1 MSCAGSGMGSRRS
14 WKRAASVSG
23 TCGTGLLS
31 SRHHAEAGG
40 PPTQGGRPPA
50 HHAQGAG
57 MKITKVEAIP
67 LRIPDLDGTRA
78 DGIQD
83 DVIVRV
89 HTDAGITGIGEAD
102 ASPEV
107 VKALVDAPVSWAR
120 SQGLAG
126 MLIGENPLHTERLWD
141 KMYQGTLWMGR
152 GGVTIEAI
160 SAVDIAL
167 WDIKG
172 KALGLPV
179 HTLLGGARRDS
190 ISLYASMLFEKDL
203 GLMRERAQRHVAEGY
218 RAVKFGWGPM
228 GPDLATDV
236 ALVRT
241 AREAIGDAAL
251 PVDAGAPWT
260 AREAIRRI
268 DAFREYQ
275 PFWLEEALAS
285 DDLAGWARLTSA
297 ARGMRIATGEQET
310 LAGAFRA
317 LLEVGHVDV
326 IQPDLARAG
335 GFTQCRRIADLAVA
349 NHALLVP
356 HAWKSGILVA
366 ASVHFAAALPTI
378 PFIENI
384 VKRSTL
390 RRELVRMQF
399 EVKSG
404 VAQLPKTPG
413 LGIELNEEI
422 VTRFRVD
429 R

>member
-1 MSCAGSGMGSRRS
+1 
-14 WKRAASVSG
+14 
-23 TCGTGLLS
+23 
-31 SRHHAEAGG
+31 
-40 PPTQGGRPPA
+40 
-50 HHAQGAG
+50 

-203 GLMRERAQRHVAEGY
+203 GLMRERAQRHVAEG
-218 RAVKFGWGPM
+218 
-228 GPDLATDV
+228 
-236 ALVRT
+236 
-241 AREAIGDAAL
+241 
-251 PVDAGAPWT
+251 
-260 AREAIRRI
+260 
-268 DAFREYQ
+268 
-275 PFWLEEALAS
+275 
-285 DDLAGWARLTSA
+285 
-297 ARGMRIATGEQET
+297 
-310 LAGAFRA
+310 
-317 LLEVGHVDV
+317 
-326 IQPDLARAG
+326 
-335 GFTQCRRIADLAVA
+335 
-349 NHALLVP
+349 
-356 HAWKSGILVA
+356 
-366 ASVHFAAALPTI
+366 
-378 PFIENI
+378 
-384 VKRSTL
+384 
-390 RRELVRMQF
+390 
-399 EVKSG
+399 
-404 VAQLPKTPG
+404 
-413 LGIELNEEI
+413 
-422 VTRFRVD
+422 
-429 R
+429 

>member
-1 MSCAGSGMGSRRS
+1 
-14 WKRAASVSG
+14 
-23 TCGTGLLS
+23 
-31 SRHHAEAGG
+31 
-40 PPTQGGRPPA
+40 
-50 HHAQGAG
+50 

-67 LRIPDLDGTRA
+67 LRLPDLDGTRA

-126 MLIGENPLHTERLWD
+126 LLIGEDPLHTGRLWD
-141 KMYQGTLWMGR
+141 TMYQGTLWMGR

-167 WDIKG
+167 WDITG

-179 HTLLGGARRDS
+179 HTLLGGARRDTVP
-190 ISLYASMLFEKDL
+190 LYASMLFEADL
-203 GLMRERAQRHVAEGY
+203 GLMRERAERHIADGY

-228 GPDLATDV
+228 GPDLATDI

-251 PVDAGAPWT
+251 LVDAGAPWT
-260 AREAIRRI
+260 AREAIRRV
-268 DAFREYQ
+268 DAFHEYR

-285 DDLAGWARLTSA
+285 DDLPGWARLTAA

-326 IQPDLARAG
+326 VQPDLARAG
-335 GFTQCRRIADLAVA
+335 GFTQCRRIADLAAA
-349 NHALLVP
+349 NHALCVP

-366 ASVHFAAALPTI
+366 ASLHFAATLADI
-378 PFIENI
+378 PFVEYT
-384 VKRSTL
+384 VAPSPL
-390 RRELVRMQF
+390 RRDLIRSDVQ
-399 EVKSG
+399 VANG
-404 VAQLPKTPG
+404 VARIPQTPG
-413 LGIELNEEI
+413 LGVEVNEE
-422 VTRFRVD
+422 VLQRYRVD

>member
-1 MSCAGSGMGSRRS
+1 
-14 WKRAASVSG
+14 
-23 TCGTGLLS
+23 
-31 SRHHAEAGG
+31 
-40 PPTQGGRPPA
+40 
-50 HHAQGAG
+50 
-57 MKITKVEAIP
+57 MKITRVEAIP
-67 LRIPDLDGTRA
+67 LRLPDLDGTRA

-89 HTDAGITGIGEAD
+89 HTDAGITGLGEAD

-179 HTLLGGARRDS
+179 HTLLGGARRDT

-251 PVDAGAPWT
+251 LVDAGAPWT
-260 AREAIRRI
+260 AREAIRRV
-268 DAFREYQ
+268 DAFQEYR

-285 DDLAGWARLTSA
+285 DDLPGWARLTAA

-317 LLEVGHVDV
+317 LLEIGHVDV

-349 NHALLVP
+349 NHALCVP

-366 ASVHFAAALPTI
+366 ASLHFAATLADI
-378 PFIENI
+378 PFVEYT
-384 VKRSTL
+384 VAPSPL
-390 RRELVRMQF
+390 RRDLIRTDVQ
-399 EVKSG
+399 VANG
-404 VAQLPKTPG
+404 VARIPQTPG
-413 LGIELNEEI
+413 LGLEVNDEI
-422 VTRFRVD
+422 LQRYRVD